1 MNAHSLIILSN
12 GGDITSESKHFFF
25 FYFFIIQSN
34 SIPEIFSSNLSLQQR
49 DVFKMAVCLRANK

>member
-25 FYFFIIQSN
+25 ISLLFSLIVYQRFLAQIFRYSREMFLKWQS
-34 SIPEIFSSNLSLQQR
+34 
-49 DVFKMAVCLRANK
+49 V

>member
-12 GGDITSESKHFFF
+12 GGDITSESKHFFLN
-25 FYFFIIQSN
+25 FFIIQSN

>member
-12 GGDITSESKHFFF
+12 GGDITSESKHFF

>member
-12 GGDITSESKHFFF
+12 GGDITSESKQFFLN
-25 FYFFIIQSN
+25 FFIIQSN
-34 SIPEIFSSNLSLQQR
+34 RIPEIFSSNLSLQQR

>member
-25 FYFFIIQSN
+25 FISLLFSLIVYQRFLAQIFRYSREMFLKWQS
-34 SIPEIFSSNLSLQQR
+34 
-49 DVFKMAVCLRANK
+49 V